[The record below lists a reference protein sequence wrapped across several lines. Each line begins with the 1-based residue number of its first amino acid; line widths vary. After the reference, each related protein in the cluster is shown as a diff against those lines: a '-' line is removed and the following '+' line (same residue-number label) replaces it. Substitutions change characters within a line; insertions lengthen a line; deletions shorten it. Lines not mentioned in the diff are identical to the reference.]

1 MKKDLSYALT
11 ETIVRKF
18 LKEFKGSPK
27 RSLRNIVDIAL
38 HFSEGRFQKELFT
51 VIQNMLQ
58 NKNSAY
64 YTMIEDMVCD
74 MDIDRLVGIGMNVG
88 FNSCTRGAEK
98 IRSIEADEG
107 FNIPWSVSL
116 VIDGEEYEENE
127 EHFKRIIEE
136 GHELGINT
144 WMIGSNRAAS
154 DVIELA
160 SIFTDDAFIV
170 FCRPEEITD
179 DLLIEVKQVKN
190 IMFAIECIEGVE
202 DACCRLRKEGV
213 LYSVFVIYDE
223 EKAQR
228 IIDGQL
234 FSNIEDMRP
243 MFAGVAAD
251 GNCSSET
258 VQKVYDY
265 ICEMRNK
272 QTYAMIPWDVLKD
285 SEFIDSVISEDSCL
299 AWFDEYGWLITYDD
313 GYIMTELN
321 VFEQPLKQILKSA
334 FYK

>member
-18 LKEFKGSPK
+18 FKEFKGSPK

-38 HFSEGRFQKELFT
+38 HFSEGRFQKEFFT
-51 VIQNMLQ
+51 AIQNMLR

-74 MDIDRLVGIGMNVG
+74 MDIDRLIDIGMNIG
-88 FNSCTRGAEK
+88 FNSCTKGAEK
-98 IRSIEADEG
+98 IRKIEADEG

-116 VIDGEEYEENE
+116 IIDGEEYAENKDRL
-127 EHFKRIIEE
+127 KRVIAE
-136 GHELGINT
+136 GNELGINT
-144 WMIGSNRAAS
+144 WMIRSNRAAS

-160 SIFTDDAFIV
+160 SVFLDDAFIV
-170 FCRPEEITD
+170 FCRPDEITD
-179 DLLIEVKQVKN
+179 NLIIEDKQVKN
-190 IMFAIECIEGVE
+190 IMFVIECIEGVE
-202 DACCRLRKEGV
+202 AACCKLRKEGI
-213 LYSVFVIYDE
+213 LYSVFVIYGE
-223 EKAQR
+223 ESAEY
-228 IIDGQL
+228 IVDGQL
-234 FSNIEDMRP
+234 FSNIEEMKP

-251 GNCSSET
+251 RNCSSET

-265 ICEMRNK
+265 ICETRNE
-272 QTYAMIPWDVLKD
+272 QTYAMLPWDLLKD
-285 SEFIDSVISEDSCL
+285 SEFIDSVISEDSCM
-299 AWFDEYGWLITYDD
+299 ACFDEYGRLITYKD

-321 VFEQPLKQILKSA
+321 VFEQPLKQVLKSA